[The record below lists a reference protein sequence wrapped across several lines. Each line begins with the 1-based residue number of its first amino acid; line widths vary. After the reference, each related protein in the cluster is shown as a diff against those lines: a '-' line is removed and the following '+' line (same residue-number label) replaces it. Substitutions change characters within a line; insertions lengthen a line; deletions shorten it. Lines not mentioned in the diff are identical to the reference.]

1 MPAAKRVDRDPFT
14 ATQAVWLVDT
24 DNVEVDRI
32 KEGLS
37 PDVLKLSKFDTLVHT
52 IGARLQGSEDSYG
65 TLIVANQNL
74 PDELRSH
81 WERLVQAIN
90 SLVDNKKYHSR
101 LFIYEINQE
110 ANEVHVFHNSVLC
123 SDVMDFLAK
132 AHNTHFDS
140 VTSTDSDISDEARR
154 MLMNTQT
161 ENAKLR
167 TDAKHY
173 KEVIAENTKKI
184 SNYQQQLTTLNQQ
197 IESYRVQAEK
207 GEKAEQDAKDAIEK
221 NKLKMKS
228 LQKQIDD
235 LNKQVN
241 DYKSKNT
248 DLSIE
253 NGSLKQH
260 QIESNRE
267 KASLTQQL
275 DDLNRELT
283 DERNKNEQILN
294 ARNEMEENSILQE
307 SLNAE
312 REKVKQANK
321 EKIDAQQEKSVME
334 MRLEETKKELND
346 IRSGYKN
353 VSRIGYSNNF
363 GTIDLQSTD
372 VIYFK
377 VINSLPFHRF
387 YINEFMNIFRRLVNE
402 NSIEGKPSQLI
413 KIVYHRIDFGFD
425 EQILGEYPQIGDL
438 DAINDFHDHYRLM
451 PSLNVGKNHSVFE
464 SDHHI
469 LIFVDYVHDN
479 KYYVTTNGAIDYYS
493 IVQHGK
499 LAKDMGLKGNTIS
512 YDHDSIL
519 NLIYNPDIINFTED
533 NKRSYYIR
541 ALSNLVQSSIV
552 VRKHTA

>member
-1 MPAAKRVDRDPFT
+1 MPTATTNRDPFT
-14 ATQAVWLVDT
+14 ATQAVWLIDT

-37 PDVLKLSKFDTLVHT
+37 PEVLKLSKFDVVIQTV
-52 IGARLQGSEDSYG
+52 GSRLQGSEDSYG
-65 TLIVANQNL
+65 TLIIANQKL

-81 WERLVQAIN
+81 WEMLVRAIN
-90 SLVDNKKYHSR
+90 SLVDNKKYQHR
-101 LFIYEINQE
+101 LFIYEINPE

-140 VTSTDSDISDEARR
+140 ITSTTSDISDEARR

-167 TDAKHY
+167 EDSKHFQEIIKKDTEKIKNY
-173 KEVIAENTKKI
+173 K
-184 SNYQQQLTTLNQQ
+184 QQLTTLNQQ
-197 IESYRVQAEK
+197 IQSFRAQAEK
-207 GEKAEQDAKDAIEK
+207 GEKAEQEAKDAIEK
-221 NKLKMKS
+221 NKLKMHS

-241 DYKSKNT
+241 DIKAKNT

-253 NGSLKQH
+253 NNSLKQH
-260 QIESNRE
+260 QKESNRE

-307 SLNAE
+307 SLNASQ
-312 REKVKQANK
+312 EKLKKANK
-321 EKIDAQQEKSVME
+321 EKIDAEQEKSVLE
-334 MRLEETKKELND
+334 MRLDEAKKELED

-363 GTIDLQSTD
+363 GTINLENTD

-387 YINEFMNIFRRLVNE
+387 YINEFMNVFRQLMNE
-402 NSIEGKPSQLI
+402 NSIEGNPSKLI
-413 KIVYHRIDFGFD
+413 KLVYHRIDYGFD
-425 EQILGEYPQIGDL
+425 EQILGDYPQIGDL
-438 DAINDFHDHYRLM
+438 DAINDFNDHYRIM
-451 PSLNVGKNHSVFE
+451 PSLNIGKNHSVFE
-464 SDHHI
+464 KDHHI

-479 KYYVTTNGAIDYYS
+479 KYYVNTNGIIDYYS
-493 IVQHGK
+493 IVHHSS
-499 LAKDMGLKGNTIS
+499 LAKDLKLKGNIIS

-519 NLIYNPDIINFTED
+519 NLIYNPQILQFTND
-533 NKRSYYIR
+533 NKQSYYIR
-541 ALSNLVQSSIV
+541 ALSNLIQSSNV
-552 VRKHTA
+552 VRKHTT